1 MKILDNVPSSQEL
14 HFLTYKMAVR
24 LVQASEAGLEH

>member
-1 MKILDNVPSSQEL
+1 MKILDSVPSPHEL
-14 HFLTYKMAVR
+14 RFLTYKMAVS